1 VSHLL
6 NPLYTCRTCGLD
18 MPPDRVAGHAAHHRE
33 RLPEEARDLLRALDP
48 AQVTVLLAWF
58 CRDCGRYVEGSPHA
72 PTCPTQANRLVAS
85 ETDRRVIDRAIS
97 RGDQQVDTEGRPFSP
112 DWVTHPGA
120 HIREMMDAVGVGV
133 EELAVRAGIG
143 IVQLEGLLRGITE
156 LTPEVAEAV
165 AQVLATRSNRPL
177 ANYVSLLLRLEEM
190 FRQGLAAGKVWHER
204 PL

>member
-1 VSHLL
+1 
-6 NPLYTCRTCGLD
+6 
-18 MPPDRVAGHAAHHRE
+18 
-33 RLPEEARDLLRALDP
+33 
-48 AQVTVLLAWF
+48 
-58 CRDCGRYVEGSPHA
+58 
-72 PTCPTQANRLVAS
+72 
-85 ETDRRVIDRAIS
+85 
-97 RGDQQVDTEGRPFSP
+97 
-112 DWVTHPGA
+112 
-120 HIREMMDAVGVGV
+120 MDAVGVGV